1 MPLCDVLYARDDA
14 CVQVEVCVCIRGRSY
29 MMYSVY
35 CGANEVVNLTTEFF
49 FSKKKNKNK
58 DPILTIFLS
67 IYLFGTTVVAF
78 LACHIRL

>member
-29 MMYSVY
+29 MMY

-49 FSKKKNKNK
+49 FSKNKNK
-58 DPILTIFLS
+58 TPFMTKYIIVLYIFCV
-67 IYLFGTTVVAF
+67 LFVFRNDTEA
-78 LACHIRL
+78 RP